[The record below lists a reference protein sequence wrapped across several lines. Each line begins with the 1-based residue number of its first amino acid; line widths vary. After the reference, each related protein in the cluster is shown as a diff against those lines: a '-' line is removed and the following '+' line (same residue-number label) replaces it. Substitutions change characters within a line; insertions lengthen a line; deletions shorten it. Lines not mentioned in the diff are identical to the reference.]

1 MPKGLA
7 AILCPPDFCS
17 HPFTFHAL
25 FSLFKGCYNQEQNR
39 GSARQLARG
48 WESKA
53 VEDQINEAD
62 ERARRESEARDELSP
77 MERERR
83 RRLESLKLSRARTL
97 DQLERATARPYR
109 EMLQR
114 TLRALE
120 TEIET
125 LD

>member
-1 MPKGLA
+1 RL
-7 AILCPPDFCS
+7 
-17 HPFTFHAL
+17 
-25 FSLFKGCYNQEQNR
+25 E
-39 GSARQLARG
+39 LARG

-62 ERARRESEARDELSP
+62 ERARRLESATDDLSP
-77 MERERR
+77 QERARR
-83 RRLESLKLSRARTL
+83 QQLESLKLSRARTL
-97 DQLERATARPYR
+97 DQLERATNRAYR

-120 TEIET
+120 AEIET